1 MAGRILV
8 VDDDKLTRWSLSKV
22 LTREGYLV
30 LEARTGAEAS
40 EVSERG
46 SPDLVLLDLRLPDVV
61 GHDSLDAIVEINPAL
76 PIVLMSSHLTAEAV
90 SEALRRGARRC
101 IEKPIEPSVLVALV
115 CRELEATGGSRCP

>member
-40 EVSERG
+40 KVSERG

-61 GHDSLDAIVEINPAL
+61 GYDALEAIVEINPAL
-76 PIVLMSSHLTAEAV
+76 PIVLMSSRLTAETV

-101 IEKPIEPSVLVALV
+101 IQKPIEPSVLVALV
-115 CRELEATGGSRCP
+115 RPELEATGGSRCP